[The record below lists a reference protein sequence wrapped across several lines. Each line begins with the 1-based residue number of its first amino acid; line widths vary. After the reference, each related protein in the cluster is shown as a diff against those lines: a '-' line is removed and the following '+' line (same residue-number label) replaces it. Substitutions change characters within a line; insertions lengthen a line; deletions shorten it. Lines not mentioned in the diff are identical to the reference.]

1 MEDKVGHRKH
11 HTTDDNI
18 YWSFNLSMSFS
29 FHLYNAITYDSC
41 LSNFSGLDPPTL
53 SAHLRMGECTD
64 LH

>member
-1 MEDKVGHRKH
+1 MEDEAGHRQH
-11 HTTDDNI
+11 HTTDGNI

-41 LSNFSGLDPPTL
+41 VPNFSGLDPLGLPV
-53 SAHLRMGECTD
+53 HLWLGECTD